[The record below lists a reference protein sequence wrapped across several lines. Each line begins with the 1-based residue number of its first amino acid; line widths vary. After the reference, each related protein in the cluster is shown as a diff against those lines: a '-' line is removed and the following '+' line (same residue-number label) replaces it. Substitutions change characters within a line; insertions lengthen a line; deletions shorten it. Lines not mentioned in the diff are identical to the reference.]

1 MTAEIDREIRA
12 SDKIEQIKV
21 SEVILNSIEII
32 AALENDSPCKSLD
45 SYKATLSSEIQPIV
59 NGTMICGDDKTS
71 AREKCGAGSHDV
83 YLATVTDQV
92 EHVSIKESVPDEIAT
107 NDMNG
112 VAVTLERAGDM
123 TKTVAVC
130 NTVQPLETVSDHE
143 VNEDTKNADE
153 IVSILGPS
161 NIPLDVTHNVAT
173 IAAAGEDSE
182 VPTNLIAPELT
193 DILPV
198 EIDFEATLVSLD
210 NAESIAQLAVPALDL
225 TVTPGAEDDAG
236 IFSKKVGEMQTIAPA
251 VGPAALKL
259 LGNDMLNVTTVAIDN
274 EPIDVEIPVNDAQ
287 TINSVVME
295 DDDNLP
301 VNEADIT
308 DTANIVTASYVENMV
323 EIGCVAPNE
332 AIVDTSSAE
341 MALEIPTAVTLD
353 AVFTTVNTEL
363 LRDAAPNVLSA
374 AQIDLDEESQIGV
387 RATEASQIEN
397 SSTPGSL
404 LDIDLAH
411 SNLAACSQVTLLSAV
426 YDLDNSEVLSETTT
440 RINDVEKENVNEVVL
455 STVNA
460 PGTDVMETTPRE
472 TTLLEE
478 LLSTIENAP
487 ADTADSTERSLK
499 GESDDNLKI
508 ESSEIATISESIA
521 TESIEQLHVI
531 PLNDITSSDT
541 ICPSIEPVQY
551 CAIVLSTIEG
561 DDSENID
568 LVLNRDGDVGM
579 DIAEQKASYKS
590 VLEDTVDQSA
600 LKGECVTS
608 SPKDQSTSCP
618 CSSESRD
625 CESIQNDELLK
636 VDTFAKRLD
645 YLNSVDKLNSPKRIH
660 DDDVLDGEAV
670 NEIVVIKESVVVT
683 ENIFIQENVFIK
695 ESIVIKECITM
706 ETTKAMYRP
715 ASLVRSDKTTSPLS
729 EKILDNFALN
739 DHTVLTEGNAAIIEG
754 PTAFQSPILIDDV
767 EITEFKEAR
776 NKLDDGENRI
786 VDDNTE
792 EEVLETDKFVKSKVS
807 LFTRL
812 FGKKEI
818 PPVEKT
824 FVPIC
829 CSGVLSGSTCYGAS
843 ADEKV
848 AVKCDKNADKATVD
862 MITTEDSDEGF
873 LDT

>member
-21 SEVILNSIEII
+21 SEVILNAIEII

-71 AREKCGAGSHDV
+71 ARENCGAGSHDV

-130 NTVQPLETVSDHE
+130 NAVQPLETVSDHE

-182 VPTNLIAPELT
+182 VPMNLIPPELT

-236 IFSKKVGEMQTIAPA
+236 IFSKKVGEMLTIAPA
-251 VGPAALKL
+251 AGPAALKL
-259 LGNDMLNVTTVAIDN
+259 LGKEMLNVTTVAIDN

-287 TINSVVME
+287 TMNSIVME

-323 EIGCVAPNE
+323 EIGCVAANE
-332 AIVDTSSAE
+332 EIVDTSSAE
-341 MALEIPTAVTLD
+341 IALEIPTAVTLD
-353 AVFTTVNTEL
+353 AVFTTVNSEL
-363 LRDAAPNVLSA
+363 LRDAAPKVLSA

-404 LDIDLAH
+404 LDIDQAH
-411 SNLAACSQVTLLSAV
+411 SNLAACSQVTLLSAG

-460 PGTDVMETTPRE
+460 PGTDVMEITPRDA
-472 TTLLEE
+472 TLLEE

-625 CESIQNDELLK
+625 CESIQNDDLLK

-754 PTAFQSPILIDDV
+754 PSAFQSPILIDDV

-776 NKLDDGENRI
+776 NELDDGENRI

-812 FGKKEI
+812 FGKKEV